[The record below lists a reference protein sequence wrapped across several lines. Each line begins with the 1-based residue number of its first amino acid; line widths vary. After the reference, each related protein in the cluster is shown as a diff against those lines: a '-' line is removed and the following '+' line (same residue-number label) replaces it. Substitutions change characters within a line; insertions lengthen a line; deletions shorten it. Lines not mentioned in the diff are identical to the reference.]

1 MILLDNRTDIEIE
14 LKNLEN
20 IYNYL
25 NITKDIE
32 LIVTTNRDI
41 QEYNRE
47 YRGVDKSTD
56 VLSFPLEDI
65 PHMPLGTIII
75 SSEKAKEVASNLKHS
90 VRDEITLL
98 FIHGLLHLL
107 GYDHEIDN
115 GEMRKMEKKLINHFN
130 LPASLI
136 IRTQGE

>member
-75 SSEKAKEVASNLKHS
+75 SSEKAKEVASSLKHS

-115 GEMRKMEKKLINHFN
+115 GEMREMEKKLINHFN

>member
-1 MILLDNRTDIEIE
+1 MILQDNRTDIETE
-14 LKNLEN
+14 LKKLEN
-20 IYNYL
+20 IYNFL
-25 NITKDIE
+25 NITKDVE
-32 LIVTTNRDI
+32 LIITNNSDI

-47 YRGVDKSTD
+47 YRGVDKATD

-65 PHMPLGTIII
+65 PYMPLGTIII
-75 SSEKAKEVASNLKHS
+75 SADKAKEVADNLKHS

-107 GYDHEIDN
+107 GYDHEIDS
-115 GEMRKMEKKLINHFN
+115 GEMREKEESLINHFK
-130 LPASLI
+130 LPKSLI